1 MSLPRS
7 ALGSAGQGQPRWSRE
22 EREVCWAAG
31 LWIRAYNAKKDALD
45 GNGRAL
51 LERLASEA
59 AERLR
64 LAGA

>member
-1 MSLPRS
+1 
-7 ALGSAGQGQPRWSRE
+7 
-22 EREVCWAAG
+22 
-31 LWIRAYNAKKDALD
+31 LWIRAYNAKKDAVD
-45 GNGRAL
+45 GHGGVL

>member
-1 MSLPRS
+1 
-7 ALGSAGQGQPRWSRE
+7 
-22 EREVCWAAG
+22 
-31 LWIRAYNAKKDALD
+31 LWIRAYNAKKEAVD
-45 GNGRAL
+45 GNGGEL

>member
-1 MSLPRS
+1 
-7 ALGSAGQGQPRWSRE
+7 
-22 EREVCWAAG
+22 
-31 LWIRAYNAKKDALD
+31 LWIRAYNAKKDVLD
-45 GNGRAL
+45 GNGGVL